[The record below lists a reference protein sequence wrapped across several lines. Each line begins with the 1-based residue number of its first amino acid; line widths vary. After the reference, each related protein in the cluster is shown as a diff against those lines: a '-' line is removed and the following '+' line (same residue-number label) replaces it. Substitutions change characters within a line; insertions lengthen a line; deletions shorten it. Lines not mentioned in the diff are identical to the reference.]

1 MNLYLA
7 FVIKYLIFIAIKYI
21 ICNKMSKW
29 YYRHTQFFTCLPKIG
44 FF

>member
-7 FVIKYLIFIAIKYI
+7 FVIKYSIFIDIKYI
-21 ICNKMSKW
+21 ICNKASQL
-29 YYRHTQFFTCLPKIG
+29 YYGHTQFFTCLPKIG